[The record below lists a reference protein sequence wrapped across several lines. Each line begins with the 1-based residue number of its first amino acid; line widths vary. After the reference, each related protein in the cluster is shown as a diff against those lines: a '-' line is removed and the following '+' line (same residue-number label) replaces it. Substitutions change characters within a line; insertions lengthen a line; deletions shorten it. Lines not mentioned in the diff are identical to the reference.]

1 MIQNLPSSKKGD
13 ENEFKN
19 GKTPISLTN
28 ESKFCVKFSEGCAT
42 WKKNSNCKAT
52 SDKEIIL
59 LAEQTLFAVK
69 TCKKYHS
76 DRLPVIFETWSK
88 AAVNI
93 EYFSEVSDVKFG
105 TTVFSSFNFSV
116 FVRTSEVVEYV
127 KGLVLEGGIVE
138 IAFSYNSCCW
148 CCFFRRICTLNNA
161 RRK

>member
-13 ENEFKN
+13 ENESKN

-76 DRLPVIFETWSK
+76 ERLPIIFETWSK
-88 AAVNI
+88 SALNI
-93 EYFSEVSDVKFG
+93 EYFSEEADATYGTKVLPEVKSNLMCKLSG
-105 TTVFSSFNFSV
+105 KLDNIVINSY
-116 FVRTSEVVEYV
+116 EV
-127 KGLVLEGGIVE
+127 KKDINE
-138 IAFSYNSCCW
+138 I
-148 CCFFRRICTLNNA
+148 L
-161 RRK
+161 